1 MPYLIISYA
10 TRLNAEQAMQRG
22 ATFKEKP
29 LRMTWITPKEEP
41 IIKAEASTAENE
53 KDIQMSTPPEDEEET
68 EEEERSWRR

>member
-29 LRMTWITPKEEP
+29 LRLMWVTPKEEP
-41 IIKAEASTAENE
+41 ARAEASTAEEE
-53 KDIQMSTPPEDEEET
+53 KPNTMVTVEDEEEADQ
-68 EEEERSWRR
+68 EERSWRR